1 MIPSV
6 LIKEPT
12 SYTRPTDRYQ
22 VSDYLQWLW
31 HNYFADSPRVNEVT
45 IAYCYPW
52 KGRLGLIRLS
62 VDATMTFIG
71 INTLLQMSQI
81 PEYVLI
87 TTIAHELVH
96 YIHGFGSPL
105 PRRYKHPHANK
116 VVDRELEQRDL
127 GEYLHAC
134 NEWIDNYWYSFYDMQ
149 RAAGWA
155 GIQGAGSFPPRG
167 SKSNGTQ

>member
-1 MIPSV
+1 MIPAV
-6 LIKEPT
+6 LIEEPA
-12 SYTRPTDRYQ
+12 SYTRPSDRYQ
-22 VSDYLQWLW
+22 VRGYLQWLW
-31 HNYFADSPRVNEVT
+31 HNYFADIPCVNEVT

-62 VDATMTFIG
+62 ADASMTFIG
-71 INTLLQMSQI
+71 VNTLLQMSQI

-116 VVDRELEQRDL
+116 VVDRELEQRQL
-127 GEYLHAC
+127 GAYLHAC

-149 RAAGWA
+149 RATGWA
-155 GIQGAGSFPPRG
+155 GIQGIDSFPPRG
-167 SKSNGTQ
+167 SKLHET